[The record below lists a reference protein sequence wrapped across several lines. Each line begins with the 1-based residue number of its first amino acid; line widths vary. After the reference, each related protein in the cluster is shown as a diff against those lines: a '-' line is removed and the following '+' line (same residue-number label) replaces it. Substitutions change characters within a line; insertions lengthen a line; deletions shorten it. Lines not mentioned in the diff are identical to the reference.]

1 MDVTSLPHG
10 GRLSEAR
17 RLFPNAPEPWLDL
30 STGINPQPYPLPPL
44 ASEHFTRLPDP
55 EQLLLLQAAATAAY
69 GVADPSM
76 VVAAPGTQI
85 LIELLPRLWPVSSV
99 GVLRPTYSEHLHAWR
114 KARVPAREVASFDA
128 LGGAGVA
135 VVCNP
140 NNPDGRRHPVGRL
153 LALADAMAKRGGL
166 LVVDESFADLEHDD
180 LSLASA
186 LPHVAVIVLRSFGKT
201 YGLAGL
207 RLGFALTAPV
217 RAAQIR
223 DALGPWAVSGPA
235 IAIGI
240 QALRDQSWLAATA
253 ERLER
258 STRAVDECLLNNGLA
273 VIGGTRLFRLV
284 ESANA
289 PAVFSRL
296 GRAGIFVRR
305 FADHP
310 CWLRF
315 GQPGNRAELERLRGA
330 LRG

>member
-1 MDVTSLPHG
+1 VTSLPHG

-17 RLFPNAPEPWLDL
+17 RLFPDAPEPWLDL
-30 STGINPQPYPLPPL
+30 STGINPQPYPVPTLGN
-44 ASEHFTRLPDP
+44 EHFARLPDP
-55 EQLLLLQAAATAAY
+55 EQLQLLQTAATAAY

-85 LIELLPRLWPVSSV
+85 LIELLPRLWPVASV
-99 GVLRPTYSEHLHAWR
+99 GVLCPTYTEHLHVWR
-114 KARVPAREVASFDA
+114 KAGVPAREVASLDA
-128 LGGAGVA
+128 LGGADVA

-140 NNPDGRRHPVGRL
+140 NNPDGRRHHVDRM
-153 LALADAMAKRGGL
+153 LALADMLARRGGF
-166 LVVDESFADLEHDD
+166 LVVDEAFADLEDDD

-186 LPHVAVIVLRSFGKT
+186 LPHAAVIALRSFGKT

-207 RLGFALTAPV
+207 RLGFALTAPA

-223 DALGPWAVSGPA
+223 GALGPWAVSGPA
-235 IAIGI
+235 IAIGVR
-240 QALRDQSWLAATA
+240 ALSDQRWLAATA
-253 ERLER
+253 ERLKLA
-258 STRAVDECLLNNGLA
+258 TRAMDECLLNNGLS

-310 CWLRF
+310 RWLRF
-315 GQPGNRAELERLRGA
+315 GQPGSRAEMERLRAA
-330 LRG
+330 LRA